1 MAWGH
6 DPYTPELSSE
16 VATEV
21 PAVAGDEVRGLGGEG
36 CPKNRSVLLGDVYA
50 VGKRGVTFWDYRE
63 SLDEVL
69 QAFEPL
75 DVVQVS
81 ASFLEGVGGPEE
93 LNVLELP
100 KLEKTGIFPVGGR
113 EENVGVEEEP
123 VHGAVSGLGA
133 LMRDGIGVEAHLPD
147 LLTRSLVVLSVDGV
161 VEKERRAAL
170 LRVNLNGKRNRRSE
184 QEPLGGFLDQDFPSF
199 LKSVVLAKRRR
210 DHNGSS
216 FTDSGDLRH
225 DRQSLLF

>member
-1 MAWGH
+1 MNLHEYQSKAL
-6 DPYTPELSSE
+6 LSKCG
-16 VATEV
+16 VEV
-21 PAVAGDEVRGLGGEG
+21 PRGEMVESAADAVKVAEGLGYPVVVKAQIHAGG
-36 CPKNRSVLLGDVYA
+36 R
-50 VGKRGVTFWDYRE
+50 GKA
-63 SLDEVL
+63 VL

-81 ASFLEGVGGPEE
+81 ASFLEGVGGSEE

-133 LMRDGIGVEAHLPD
+133 FMRDGIGVEAHLPD
-147 LLTRSLVVLSVDGV
+147 LLTRSLVVLSGDGV
-161 VEKERRAAL
+161 LEKERRAAL
-170 LRVNLNGKRNRRSE
+170 FRVNLDGKRDRRSE
-184 QEPLGGFLDQDFPSF
+184 QEALGGFLDQDFPSF
-199 LKSVVLAKRRR
+199 LESVALPKRRR

-216 FTDSGDLRH
+216 FPDSGDLRH
-225 DRQSLLF
+225 DRQQPLLF